1 MRFLGFLTKD
11 LYYYFYNTM
20 TKNIL
25 LILLIVASIG
35 VSAQLANWTGYN
47 TGKFPTNQSGQIH
60 GQARIAQIK
69 FHPTNPNIFYAVTP
83 QGGLFISNDQ
93 GTNWTHAAGTDAI
106 TAKCASI
113 CIDYT
118 DDQILYLGGGDPNY
132 YGSGAGIWKSTNG
145 GATFT
150 QLSGGGLPT
159 SRLVDEIIMHPTD
172 HNTLVAATSGG
183 IYKST
188 NGGTTWTAKTA
199 TNLQFTDMKRVANA
213 TSLTL
218 FATTLTTTGAFY
230 RSTDFGDT
238 WTLITTGLS
247 AATVAPLDG
256 GGRIAVTPADTNVV
270 YFSMVASGGIIYK
283 STDNGLSFT
292 VQKAGG
298 SPYLTFYADDV
309 NDSGQGNYNNCLGV
323 DNLDPNKVWLQSHN
337 TWYSSNGGVTWTKL
351 TDWWEKVHTDM
362 HQISKSPY
370 DNTKLYSCNDGGVW
384 LSTDEGISWTPK
396 SDGIFAFEVTSL
408 AGKSSPTRRD
418 FVSIGTQDNGGLYG
432 DSTGWYTV
440 SGGDDYTPREI
451 DKRSSGAAVYYI
463 GRNGDFSVSN
473 IGKRRLTPTASR
485 TFYNSATDTIY
496 GLAFN
501 RMNINL
507 AFLGNGKLG
516 DGNIYRSINVQ
527 SATPTW
533 TQIST
538 FNKTIAAVHSCV
550 ADTNRLYVLTTD
562 QKIYVSNNAMSA
574 TPTFTMY
581 NLPTASNS
589 RASIAAIC
597 NNADIV
603 YISINNK
610 VYRSADAGATWTDI
624 TYNLPSVNH
633 RRILA
638 EEYYGDEELVFVATN
653 NAVYYKK
660 AGQITWTNYSSGLPA
675 RQAPTDFS
683 MYDDGSNQGLIRY
696 TSYGRGLFQTPF
708 DNLRTSRAVMSVKA
722 SNDVCSDATWNFK
735 DVSIGAVSRTW
746 SFPGATPST
755 STAINPTVTYT
766 STGTYTVTLTILDA
780 LSNSYTTTYTLTVSD
795 LNKCDAD
802 TITGNAL
809 QLNANTDYATIP
821 AFNNTTNT
829 LTLMAWIKPNGTQS
843 ATTGLIFSASGGA
856 TGMNLTTGGRLGYHW
871 NNTAGSYN
879 YASGP
884 IVPVGVWSHVAL
896 VVTGTNAT
904 FYLNGVPT
912 VRTASHAAVTFS
924 SAFQLGR
931 DRSDPNRNF
940 IGKMDEVA
948 IYDRALSTNEIREQ
962 MHLTKKPTTDPN
974 LLAYFQMN
982 EPSGTI
988 LLDHAH
994 SYHGTLITNATR
1006 SVSTAPFG
1014 GGTSERQSITT
1025 GGVKTFNNVS
1035 AELTFPATGTYPNGD
1050 IVISKINISPDQKP
1064 SSNTTPTNG
1073 YWIVDNYGTNST
1085 FSALT
1090 SLKFN
1095 NLPNIGTSG
1104 YLPAYFNIYKRSN
1117 IADGNTWGS
1126 SIDAADILTPNGQN
1140 AALTFSTGN
1149 NTTSFGQFAIENS
1162 ATCISTAPSIS
1173 ITNPSTTNDSISICT
1188 GATVT
1193 LTPVSGAGA
1202 MTEYLW
1208 LRNGTVVNYING
1220 GTGAYTIP
1228 TNTAGTDVYTLQVV
1242 YYGSICT
1249 SNAAT
1254 SATVIKNTVATP
1266 VITTSTGLNSFCV
1279 GSPFTLTTTAGM
1291 NNYVWKKGNT
1301 TVGTNSNSFNPTS
1314 SGNYLVSVTND
1325 KGCSKNSAN
1334 ISITQN
1340 SLPVASAGTDK
1351 NLCEGATVQ
1360 IGANAA
1366 TNCTYIWSPS
1376 VGLSAANIS
1385 NPVAT
1390 GIANT
1395 SYILT
1400 VNNTTT
1406 QCSRTDTIN
1415 ITVLPMP
1422 QTPSLSGTSSPVCQG
1437 ISIVLTP
1444 NAPTASS
1451 VNWYKNGTLL
1461 YNKPTT
1467 NTVTLTAV
1475 SAATDVY
1482 DLKSK
1487 GANGCLSAFSNSV
1500 NAWIKEAAIPTITS
1514 VPAAVGTTITV
1525 CVPNGTSGSAEL
1537 TANSTTPGATYSWR
1551 LAGAYILG
1559 ANTNIYTAPVSITQN
1574 NKIYSVEASYS
1585 NGCVKTSA
1593 NRTVKLLTTGC
1604 TPKLGTD
1611 KDDANTL
1618 LYTDLSVKLYPNPT
1632 SDILN
1637 VEVNNSV
1644 ATEGTLMLYNAM
1656 GQIVWEKTILLEN
1669 GKSQNVLDLSRFAE
1683 GTYMLTFHTTSE
1695 HIVQKVVKE

>member
-1 MRFLGFLTKD
+1 
-11 LYYYFYNTM
+11 M

-25 LILLIVASIG
+25 FILLLAVSITA
-35 VSAQLANWTGYN
+35 SAQLANWTGYN
-47 TGKFPTNQSGQIH
+47 PGKFPTNQSGQIH
-60 GQARIAQIK
+60 GQARIAQMK

-93 GTNWTHAAGTDAI
+93 GANWTNVAGTDAI

-113 CIDYT
+113 CIDHT

-172 HNTLVAATSGG
+172 HNTLVAATNGG

-199 TNLQFTDMKRVANA
+199 TSLQFCDMKRVANA
-213 TSLTL
+213 TSKTL
-218 FATTLTTTGAFY
+218 FATTKTSTPEFY

-238 WTLITTGLS
+238 WTLISSGLS
-247 AATVAPLDG
+247 APIVAPLSSG
-256 GGRIAVTPADTNVV
+256 SRVAVTPADTNVV
-270 YFSMVASGGIIYK
+270 YFSMVASGGIVYK
-283 STDNGLSFT
+283 STDNGLTFT
-292 VQKAGG
+292 VKKAGG
-298 SPYLTFYADDV
+298 SPYITFYVDDV
-309 NDSGQGNYNNCLGV
+309 NDSGQGNYNNCIGV
-323 DNLDPNKVWLQSHN
+323 DNIDPNKIWVQSHN
-337 TWYSSNGGVTWTKL
+337 TWYSSDAGVTWTML
-351 TDWWEKVHTDM
+351 TFWSQKVHTDM
-362 HQISKSPY
+362 HQICKSPY

-384 LSTDEGISWTPK
+384 LSTDEGNNWTPK
-396 SDGIFAFEVTSL
+396 SDGIYAFEIADYS
-408 AGKSSPTRRD
+408 GKSSATRRD

-451 DKRSSGAAVYYI
+451 DKRSSGAAVHYI
-463 GRNGDFSVSN
+463 GRITDFSVSDV
-473 IGKRRLTPTASR
+473 GKRRLTPTGSR
-485 TFYNSATDTIY
+485 VFYNSATDTIY

-516 DGNIYRSINVQ
+516 DGNIYRSTNVQ

-538 FNKTIAAVHSCV
+538 FNKTISAIHSCV
-550 ADTNRLYVLTTD
+550 ADTNRLYVLTSD
-562 QKIYVSNNAMSA
+562 QKIYVSSNAMSA
-574 TPTFTMY
+574 NPTFTMY
-581 NLPTASNS
+581 NLPTASNTI
-589 RASIAAIC
+589 ASVTAIC

-610 VYRSADAGATWTDI
+610 VYRSANAGANWTDI
-624 TYNLPSVNH
+624 TYNLPNVNH

-660 AGQITWTNYSSGLPA
+660 AGQVTWTNYSSGLPA

-708 DNLRTSRAVMSVKA
+708 DNLRTTRVVMSVKSA
-722 SNDVCSDATWNFK
+722 GNICSDATWNFK

-746 SFPGATPST
+746 DFPGGTPSS
-755 STAINPTVTYT
+755 STAISPTVTYP
-766 STGTYTVTLTILDA
+766 STGTYTATLTIVDA
-780 LSNSYTTTYTLTVSD
+780 LSNSYSTTYAVTVSD
-795 LNKCDAD
+795 VNKCDVD

-809 QLNANTDYATIP
+809 QLDANTDYATIP

-829 LTLMAWIKPNGTQS
+829 ITLMAWIKPNGTQS
-843 ATTGLIFSASGGA
+843 STTGLIFSASGGA
-856 TGMNLTTGGRLGYHW
+856 TGMNLTSNGRLGYHW

-879 YASGP
+879 YATGP
-884 IVPVGVWSHVAL
+884 IVPNDVWSHVAL

-912 VRTASHAAVTFS
+912 VRNATHTAVTFS
-924 SAFQLGR
+924 SPFQLGR
-931 DRSDPNRNF
+931 DRTNTGRNF

-982 EPSGTI
+982 EPSGTT

-994 SYHGTLITNATR
+994 SYHGTLVANATR
-1006 SVSTAPFG
+1006 STSTAPFG

-1035 AELTFPATGTYPNGD
+1035 AELTFPAIGTYPNGD
-1050 IVISKINISPDQKP
+1050 IVISKINVSPDQKP
-1064 SSNTTPTNG
+1064 SSNTTPANG
-1073 YWIVDNYGTNST
+1073 YWIVDNYGTNSNFT
-1085 FSALT
+1085 ALT

-1095 NLPNIGTSG
+1095 NLPNIGTGG
-1104 YLPAYFNIYKRSN
+1104 YLAPYFNIYKRSN

-1126 SIDAADILTPNGQN
+1126 SVDVADVLTSNGQN
-1140 AALTFSTGN
+1140 AALTFGTGN
-1149 NTTSFGQFAIENS
+1149 NTTSFGQFVIENT
-1162 ATCISTAPSIS
+1162 ATCINAAPSIS
-1173 ITNPSTTNDSISICT
+1173 ITNPATANDSVAICT
-1188 GATVT
+1188 GASVT
-1193 LTPVSGAGA
+1193 LTPVSGAGT
-1202 MTEYLW
+1202 MNEYLW
-1208 LRNGTVVNYING
+1208 TRNGTIVNYING

-1228 TNTAGTDVYTLQVV
+1228 TNTTGTDVYTLQVV

-1249 SNAAT
+1249 SSAST
-1254 SATVIKNTVATP
+1254 SITVIKNAAATP
-1266 VITTSTGLNSFCV
+1266 IITTSNGQNAFCT
-1279 GSPFTLTTTAGM
+1279 GSPFVLTTNAGM
-1291 NNYVWKKGNT
+1291 TSYSWKQGNVV
-1301 TVGTNSNSFNPTS
+1301 VGTNTNTYSPTI
-1314 SGNYLVSVTND
+1314 SGNYSVNVTD
-1325 KGCSKNSAN
+1325 SKGCIKNSA
-1334 ISITQN
+1334 SIAIIKN
-1340 SLPVASAGTDK
+1340 SLPVANAGTDK
-1351 NLCEGATVQ
+1351 NLCESVSVQ
-1360 IGANAA
+1360 IGANSAA
-1366 TNCTYIWSPS
+1366 NCTYTWSPS
-1376 VGLSAANIS
+1376 VGLSAPNIS
-1385 NPVAT
+1385 NPLAT

-1395 SYILT
+1395 SYVLT

-1406 QCSRTDTIN
+1406 QCTKSDTMN

-1422 QTPSLSGTSSPVCQG
+1422 QTPSLSGTQSPVCQG
-1437 ISIVLTP
+1437 TSIVLTP
-1444 NAPTASS
+1444 NAPTATSI
-1451 VNWYKNGTLL
+1451 NWYKNGIAL
-1461 YNKPTT
+1461 YTKPPT
-1467 NTVTLTAV
+1467 NAVTLTAV
-1475 SAATDVY
+1475 SAANNAYT
-1482 DLKSK
+1482 LKAK
-1487 GANGCLSAFSNSV
+1487 GANGCLSGFSNSV
-1500 NAWIKEAAIPTITS
+1500 DAWIKEAATPTISS
-1514 VPAAVGTTITV
+1514 VPAVVGTTITV

-1537 TANSTTPGATYSWR
+1537 TANSTTTGATYSWR

-1559 ANTNIYTAPVSITQN
+1559 ANTNTYTAPVSITQN
-1574 NKIYSVEASYS
+1574 NKVYSVVANYA

-1611 KDDANTL
+1611 KDDANSL
-1618 LYTDLSVKLYPNPT
+1618 IYTDLSVKLYPNPT
-1632 SDILN
+1632 ADILN
-1637 VEVNNSV
+1637 IEINNSV
-1644 ATEGTLMLYNAM
+1644 ANEGTLILYNAL
-1656 GQIVWEKTILLEN
+1656 GQAIWEKAILLEL
-1669 GKSQNVLDLSRFAE
+1669 GKSQNVLDLSGFAE
-1683 GTYMLTFHTTSE
+1683 GTYMLTFQTTSE